1 MKAQV
6 AGIARDKGI
15 VSYYFS
21 AVYLQIKFAKENS
34 SKNYC
39 NNNNSLIY
47 ATEESD
53 LGIEQTCIKSDLKTC
68 T

>member
-6 AGIARDKGI
+6 ACIARDRGM

-21 AVYLQIKFAKENS
+21 GLQSEFAKENS

-39 NNNNSLIY
+39 KNNNSLIY
-47 ATEESD
+47 ASEESD
-53 LGIEQTCIKSDLKTC
+53 LGIEQTYIKSDLKTC